1 MLTRKIDIPENAGDI
16 TIEDFIN
23 AEEDAEREVVQEELD
38 ACLNE
43 ADLGEDFDIEKFEEC
58 VREHVVVQYLVALLK
73 SLARANV
80 TLTDIGELL
89 QEIERKLK

>member
-1 MLTRKIDIPENAGDI
+1 MLTREIYLPEDADV
-16 TIEDFIN
+16 TVEDAIN
-23 AEEDAEREVVQEELD
+23 AEENAERRVVQEELD
-38 ACLNE
+38 ACLKE
-43 ADLGEDFDIEKFEEC
+43 ADLGEDFDIENFEKC

-80 TLTDIGELL
+80 TLTDIGKLL